1 MHYITAKKFQFMF
14 DIGKDINN
22 NNIFYYIIIK
32 YYIFGY
38 EYLIN
43 YKESNI
49 SLNVENYYFF
59 MDYPKIKKSPNLNFE
74 SITSIG
80 PKSGLFPGT
89 RLNLPQYTIY
99 IHVKLKKNEK

>member
-1 MHYITAKKFQFMF
+1 MF
-14 DIGKDINN
+14 NIGKDINN

-49 SLNVENYYFF
+49 SLNVGNYYFF
-59 MDYPKIKKSPNLNFE
+59 MDYPKIKK
-74 SITSIG
+74 ITQ
-80 PKSGLFPGT
+80 P
-89 RLNLPQYTIY
+89 
-99 IHVKLKKNEK
+99 

>member
-1 MHYITAKKFQFMF
+1 MYYITAKKFQFMF

-59 MDYPKIKKSPNLNFE
+59 MDYPKIKK
-74 SITSIG
+74 ITQ
-80 PKSGLFPGT
+80 P
-89 RLNLPQYTIY
+89 
-99 IHVKLKKNEK
+99 

>member
-1 MHYITAKKFQFMF
+1 MYYITAKKFQFMF

-38 EYLIN
+38 EYLIT
-43 YKESNI
+43 
-49 SLNVENYYFF
+49 
-59 MDYPKIKKSPNLNFE
+59 NLNFE